1 MEPSLY
7 TSKTVVRVIGMVVMI
22 ALFAGSFVGAYR
34 HKNMKVAH
42 SDAVSD
48 IELSDAFG
56 KENLIPMV
64 IVGSGPA
71 GLSAAIYGRRGG
83 LKTVVVEGNEPG
95 GLLTKTTLVENWPG
109 EASILGPDLID
120 KMHEQAK
127 GFGVAFMVDMVEA
140 IDTTSWPY
148 RVTTQDGTT
157 MHAMSII
164 IATGATPTKLGIP
177 GEEAYWGH
185 GVTACAICDALFFE
199 GKDVVIVGGGD
210 SAVEQAFQ
218 LVPHVKSVTM
228 LVRKDTMRAAASM
241 QERLK
246 KSDKIA
252 VVYNVE
258 PREIIGAEYDEV
270 DAKGKKRHI
279 KKVTHIKLYDAQLGK
294 ERLMPTS
301 GVFLA
306 IGHTPNS
313 HLVKDIVDLDK
324 SGFIR
329 VQDKTQATSVKGVF
343 AAGEVEDKRYKQA
356 IVSAGHGASAALDAL
371 NFLTDI
377 GYTPGMDMG
386 QDKKSLTT
394 KDTTKDF
401 SSMVFEEIGSKDE
414 LDELL
419 ANSSTPVLLDF
430 YTPSCASCK
439 HMMPT
444 VAEVADGLQDT
455 IKVFKVDAE
464 QAEDLV
470 KEFDIRRVPTFM
482 MVAQGKSPRTSDKI
496 TSKKDL
502 SEFIDE
508 YLAK

>member
-1 MEPSLY
+1 MVPSLY
-7 TSKTVVRVIGMVVMI
+7 TSKTVVRVIGVTLI
-22 ALFAGSFVGAYR
+22 ITLFAGSFVGAYR
-34 HKNMKVAH
+34 HKNMKVNQNDGSNAI
-42 SDAVSD
+42 A
-48 IELSDAFG
+48 LSDAFG
-56 KENLIPMV
+56 QENLIQLV

-71 GLSAAIYGRRGG
+71 GLAAAIYGGRAK

-127 GFGVAFMVDMVEA
+127 GVGAEFVTDMVET

-148 RVTTQDGTT
+148 RVTIQDGTV
-157 MHAMSII
+157 MHAMSIVV
-164 IATGATPTKLGIP
+164 ATGATPTKLGIP
-177 GEEAYWGH
+177 GEEIYWGH

-199 GKDVVIVGGGD
+199 DKDVVIVGGGD

-218 LVPHVKSVTM
+218 LIPHVKSVTM
-228 LVRKDTMRAAASM
+228 LVRKDKMRAAATM
-241 QERLK
+241 QDRLK
-246 KSDKIA
+246 KSDKIK

-294 ERLMPTS
+294 ERLMPTN

-313 HLVKDIVDLDK
+313 HIVKDVLDIDK
-324 SGFIR
+324 AGFIR
-329 VQDKTQATSVKGVF
+329 MHDRTQATSVTGIF
-343 AAGEVEDKRYKQA
+343 AAGEVEDHHYKQA
-356 IVSAGHGASAALDAL
+356 IVSAGHGASAAIDATK
-371 NFLTDI
+371 FLTDI

-386 QDKKSLTT
+386 QDKKSLM
-394 KDTTKDF
+394 TKDF
-401 SSMVFEEIGSKDE
+401 SAVILEEIGSKDE

-419 ANSSTPVLLDF
+419 ADSSTPVLLDF

-439 HMMPT
+439 HMMPV
-444 VAEVADGLQDT
+444 VAEVADGFQDA

-482 MVAQGKSPRTSDKI
+482 MIASGKSPRTSDKI
-496 TSKKDL
+496 TTKKAL
-502 SEFIDE
+502 SEFIQE
-508 YLAK
+508 YVA

>member
-1 MEPSLY
+1 MVPSLY

-42 SDAVSD
+42 GDIDAD

-56 KENLIPMV
+56 KKNLIPMV

-127 GFGVAFMVDMVEA
+127 GLGVEFMVDMVEA
-140 IDTTSWPY
+140 IDVSSWPY
-148 RVTTQDGTT
+148 RVTTQDGTQ
-157 MHAMSII
+157 MHAMSIVV
-164 IATGATPTKLGIP
+164 ATGATPTKLGIP
-177 GEEAYWGH
+177 GEESYWGH

-228 LVRKDTMRAAASM
+228 LVRKDAMRAAATM
-241 QERLK
+241 QDRLK
-246 KSDKIA
+246 KSDKIS

-279 KKVTHIKLYDAQLGK
+279 KKVTHIKLYDALVGK

-313 HLVKDIVDLDK
+313 HLVKDIVDCDK
-324 SGFIR
+324 AGFIL
-329 VQDKTQATSVKGVF
+329 VQDKTQATSVKGIF
-343 AAGEVEDKRYKQA
+343 AAGEVEDRRYKQA

-371 NFLTDI
+371 NFLADI

-386 QDKKSLTT
+386 QDTKSVTA
-394 KDTTKDF
+394 KDF
-401 SSMVFEEIGSKDE
+401 SAVVFEEIGSKEE

-419 ANSSTPVLLDF
+419 ADSSTPVLLDF
-430 YTPSCASCK
+430 YTPSCAGCK

-444 VAEVADGLQDT
+444 VAEVADGLQDA
-455 IKVFKVDAE
+455 IRVFKVDAE
-464 QAEDLV
+464 QADDLV
-470 KEFDIRRVPTFM
+470 KEFDIRKVPTFM
-482 MVAQGKSPRTSDKI
+482 IVAPGKSPRTSDKI
-496 TSKKDL
+496 STKKAL
-502 SEFIDE
+502 SEFIEE
-508 YLAK
+508 YIEQQ